1 MRSRGVCSSKLRAA
15 RFGRWPRSQC
25 LPSSLATT
33 QSGAWPKNRAPHRA
47 SRGGAP
53 RTHSRAFSRSGA
65 RKRAAA
71 PIDVFKSHHSP
82 STGSVAAR
90 ARQLGVCRGDGSSGY
105 LLSVWAVCA
114 FSGGCWGWGFFF
126 SFCKPMLSLALVLR
140 WREPTVFSPP
150 KFCFTSEPVCLDTE
164 RRRTPTVPFSGHLS
178 HAIWRCCPGG
188 CCREEESNRLGSE
201 ILWFATLPSVTCALR
216 IAEGCVCRLQVGGF
230 FSVADGWYVIC

>member
-1 MRSRGVCSSKLRAA
+1 MRSSCARLASSTHHVDSLA
-15 RFGRWPRSQC
+15 RRRC
-25 LPSSLATT
+25 SSLATT
-33 QSGAWPKNRAPHRA
+33 ESGFFTKNRAPHRA

-65 RKRAAA
+65 RIRVQ
-71 PIDVFKSHHSP
+71 PHPLTCSSRITGP
-82 STGSVAAR
+82 GIGSVCGR
-90 ARQLGVCRGDGSSGY
+90 ARQLGVCRGYGSSGY

-114 FSGGCWGWGFFF
+114 FSGAVWGWGFFF